1 MAPGGD
7 RDLQLGADAV
17 GGGHQQGVAIAERRQ
32 VEERAEPAE
41 AAGAAAARR
50 RPGERLD
57 RLDQGVAGVDVDTGL
72 AIGLAVYGVLPED
85 GLYSGRGRRG
95 GTATVWRS
103 RSDCRRWA
111 GRLGRAA
118 NYLIRD
124 GLQ

>member
-1 MAPGGD
+1 VAI
-7 RDLQLGADAV
+7 QLLRQFQFSADAV
-17 GGGHQQGVAIAERRQ
+17 GAGDEHRFLVFVGQ
-32 VEERAEPAE
+32 VEQRAE
-41 AAGAAAARR
+41 AAEAGGAAAPRR

-111 GRLGRAA
+111 CRLGRAA